1 MELTE
6 KKTTGALLMA
16 IAVQKFK
23 AFNLYIISMLTL
35 TCMIPSSVKASDGNT
50 GNNNEFHWPNGAK
63 AAVSLS
69 YDDALNSHLDNAIPA
84 LNKYGFKGTFYL
96 TIGANAV
103 NERREDW
110 RTIAR
115 QGHELGNHTINH
127 ACRGSLP
134 NRQWVDEH
142 NDLDNR
148 TMAQIKQEII
158 AANKFLKALDGQ
170 TVRTFSLPCAD
181 AIVEGRDLLP
191 EISPYFVGIKSHLG
205 VIPTSMK
212 YFNPL
217 NAPVIAPSGFTG
229 QALIEQVKQA
239 AQNNSIASF
248 TFHGIGGEYLSVSTD
263 AHQQLLNYL
272 TQNKAT
278 YWVDTYRNISLYIDE
293 QDKETHNEVIKP
305 CYE

>member
-1 MELTE
+1 
-6 KKTTGALLMA
+6 MA
-16 IAVQKFK
+16 IPVKKFK
-23 AFNLYIISMLTL
+23 AFNLALISILTT
-35 TCMIPSSVKASDGNT
+35 TCTIPASVEANDGNT

-63 AAVSLS
+63 AAISLS

-84 LNKYGFKGTFYL
+84 LNKYGFKGSFYL
-96 TIGANAV
+96 TIGASTV
-103 NERREDW
+103 TERREEW

-115 QGHELGNHTINH
+115 HGHELGNHTINH

-134 NRQWVDEH
+134 NRQWVDKH

-148 TMAQIKQEII
+148 TMAQVKQEIV
-158 AANKFLKALDGQ
+158 AANKFLKTLDGQ

-181 AIVEGRDLLP
+181 AIVEGRNLLP
-191 EISPYFVGIKSHLG
+191 EIAPYFVGIKSHLG

-239 AQNNSIASF
+239 AQYNSIASF

-263 AHQQLLNYL
+263 AHQQLLDYL
-272 TQNKAT
+272 AKNKAS
-278 YWVDTYRNISLYIDE
+278 YWIDTYRNISLYIYK
-293 QDKETHNEVIKP
+293 QDKETNN
-305 CYE
+305 